1 MPEKVKN
8 AGVDWENCETIDM
21 REYIYNMPTVMAA
34 ADVIISRAGASTCNE
49 IGASRTPNILI
60 PSPNVT
66 NNHQEKNARVLAE
79 QGGSVLILEPEC
91 TGQRLYDEVAAL
103 LADEQRR
110 ADMADALKSLVRTD
124 STEAICRIV
133 EELAQR

>member
-1 MPEKVKN
+1 
-8 AGVDWENCETIDM
+8 
-21 REYIYNMPTVMAA
+21 
-34 ADVIISRAGASTCNE
+34 
-49 IGASRTPNILI
+49 
-60 PSPNVT
+60 
-66 NNHQEKNARVLAE
+66 
-79 QGGSVLILEPEC
+79 VLILEPEC

-103 LADEQRR
+103 LADEQLR